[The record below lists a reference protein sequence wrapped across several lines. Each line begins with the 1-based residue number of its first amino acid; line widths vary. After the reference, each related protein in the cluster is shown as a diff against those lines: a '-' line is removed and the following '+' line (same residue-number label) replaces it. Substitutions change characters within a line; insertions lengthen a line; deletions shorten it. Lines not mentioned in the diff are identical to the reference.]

1 MELTGV
7 GCGAINCAVGPKMLA
22 LSAGRARGAPAPTMY
37 ASRSWRPTTWPSPAS
52 NGAESPPLADDV
64 HRTDRAY
71 G

>member
-7 GCGAINCAVGPKMLA
+7 GVWSNQLAVGPKMLA
-22 LSAGRARGAPAPTMY
+22 LSAGHARGAPAPTMC